1 MVTLFNSWKLKRYA
15 QYFLLSSV
23 TYKFNR
29 LKKNLLMYFN
39 DKTTTINGE
48 SHKNVI
54 VFKNNLIIFSHKDRK
69 KVKILLKNILFLS
82 LKNFLFFNSP
92 MYGN

>member
-1 MVTLFNSWKLKRYA
+1 
-15 QYFLLSSV
+15 
-23 TYKFNR
+23 
-29 LKKNLLMYFN
+29 MYFN